1 MADLEVK
8 IDGAVA
14 TLVMNR
20 PEARNALSM
29 EMRSMMRD
37 ALHKLEYDESIRCVV
52 LEGAGDHF
60 MSGGD
65 VKGMHEYLKDASGNE
80 VEAYFVN
87 RIHDLHPIMFS
98 MRRMAK
104 PVIAKVKGA
113 AAGAGV
119 SVAAAADLIIAADT
133 SFFTLAYCHIGTTP
147 DGSSSFH
154 LPRAIG
160 IKRTLEMT
168 LLGDRY
174 TAQQMADMGL
184 VNFVVP
190 EAELDAKTAELVDRL
205 ANGPTFV
212 YGQAKKLMYRSLEN
226 EFESQLQMEG
236 EMFASCAR
244 REDYRE
250 GVAAFVEKRK
260 ANFTGK

>member
-1 MADLEVK
+1 MADLEVTIK
-8 IDGAVA
+8 DSIA
-14 TLVMNR
+14 TLTMNR

-37 ALHKLEYDESIRCVV
+37 VLHEVEYNDDVRCVV

-60 MSGGD
+60 MAGGD
-65 VKGMHEYLKDASGNE
+65 VKNMHEYLNTHDESE
-80 VEAYFVN
+80 IQSYFVN

-98 MRRMAK
+98 MRRMPK
-104 PVIAKVKGA
+104 PVVAKVRGA

-119 SVAAAADLIIAADT
+119 SLAAACDLIISAESA
-133 SFFTLAYCHIGTTP
+133 FYTLAYCHIGTTP
-147 DGSSSFH
+147 DGSASFH

-160 IKRTLEMT
+160 IKRTLELT

-174 TAQQMADMGL
+174 TSQQMADMGL

-190 EAELDAKTAELVDRL
+190 DAELDAECDALTQRL
-205 ANGPTFV
+205 ASGPTHV
-212 YGQAKKLMYRSLEN
+212 YGNAKKLMYRSLEN
-226 EFESQLQMEG
+226 EFEAQLQLEG
-236 EMFASCAR
+236 ETFADCAR
-244 REDYRE
+244 RNDYRE

-260 ANFTGK
+260 ANFTGT

>member
-1 MADLEVK
+1 MADCEMT
-8 IDGAVA
+8 IDSGIA
-14 TLVMNR
+14 TMTMNR

-29 EMRSMMRD
+29 EMRSEMDRLFHEAEFDD
-37 ALHKLEYDESIRCVV
+37 AIRCIV

-60 MSGGD
+60 MAGGD
-65 VKGMHEYLKDASGNE
+65 VKNMHEYLGSHGPAE
-80 VEAYFVN
+80 TQAYFLH
-87 RIHDLHPIMFS
+87 RIHALHTIMFS
-98 MRRMAK
+98 MRRMPK
-104 PVIAKVKGA
+104 PIVAKVRGA

-119 SVAAAADLIIAADT
+119 SVAAACDLVIAEEEA
-133 SFFTLAYCHIGTTP
+133 FFTLAYCNIGTTP

-174 TAQQMADMGL
+174 SAQQMADMGL

-190 EAELDAKTAELVDRL
+190 NADLDAECGKLAARL
-205 ANGPTFV
+205 ANGPPHV
-212 YGQAKKLMYRSLEN
+212 YGMGKKLMYRSLEN
-226 EFESQLQMEG
+226 EFESQLQMEA
-236 EMFASCAR
+236 ECFADCAKR
-244 REDYRE
+244 NDYRE

-260 ANFTGK
+260 PNFTGT

>member
-1 MADLEVK
+1 MADCEMT
-8 IDGAVA
+8 IDSGIA
-14 TLVMNR
+14 TMTMNR

-29 EMRSMMRD
+29 EMRSEMDRLFHEAEFDD
-37 ALHKLEYDESIRCVV
+37 AIRCIV

-60 MSGGD
+60 MAGGD
-65 VKGMHEYLKDASGNE
+65 VKNMHEYLGSHGPAE
-80 VEAYFVN
+80 TQAYFLH
-87 RIHDLHPIMFS
+87 RIHALHTIMFS
-98 MRRMAK
+98 MRRMPK
-104 PVIAKVKGA
+104 PIVAKVRGA

-119 SVAAAADLIIAADT
+119 SVAAACDLVMAEESA
-133 SFFTLAYCHIGTTP
+133 FFTLAYCNIGTTP

-174 TAQQMADMGL
+174 SAQQMADMGL

-190 EAELDAKTAELVDRL
+190 NADLDAECGKLAARL
-205 ANGPTFV
+205 ANGPTHV
-212 YGQAKKLMYRSLEN
+212 YGMGKKLMYRSLEN
-226 EFESQLQMEG
+226 EFESQLQMEA
-236 EMFASCAR
+236 ECFADCAKR
-244 REDYRE
+244 NDYRE

-260 ANFTGK
+260 PNFTGT

>member
-1 MADLEVK
+1 MADLEVT
-8 IDGAVA
+8 IDGGVA
-14 TLVMNR
+14 TLTMNR
-20 PEARNALSM
+20 PKARNALSM
-29 EMRSMMRD
+29 EMRSLMRD
-37 ALHKLEYDESIRCVV
+37 ALHQLEYDDAIRCVV
-52 LEGAGDHF
+52 LTGTGDHF
-60 MSGGD
+60 MAGGD
-65 VKGMHEYLKDASGNE
+65 VKNMHDYLETHDPGEIQS
-80 VEAYFVN
+80 YFVN

-98 MRRMAK
+98 MRRMPK
-104 PVIAKVKGA
+104 PVIAKVRGA

-119 SVAAAADLIIAADT
+119 SLAAACDLVIAADD

-160 IKRTLEMT
+160 IKRTMELT

-184 VNFVVP
+184 INFVVP
-190 EAELDAKTAELVDRL
+190 SAALDDECDKLVSRL
-205 ANGPTFV
+205 ANGPTYV

-226 EFESQLQMEG
+226 EFESQLQLEA
-236 EMFASCAR
+236 EIFSDCAR
-244 REDYRE
+244 RQDYRE

-260 ANFTGK
+260 ANFTGQ

>member
-1 MADLEVK
+1 MADLELS

-14 TLVMNR
+14 TLTMNR
-20 PEARNALSM
+20 PGARNALSM
-29 EMRSMMRD
+29 EMRSMLRD
-37 ALHKLEYDESIRCVV
+37 ALHQVEYDDAVRCVV
-52 LEGAGDHF
+52 LQGEGDHF
-60 MSGGD
+60 MAGGD
-65 VKGMHEYLKDASGNE
+65 VKNMHDYLQTHEGDE
-80 VEAYFVN
+80 VQAYFVN

-98 MRRMAK
+98 MRRMPK
-104 PVIAKVKGA
+104 PVVAKVRGA

-119 SVAAAADLIIAADT
+119 SMAAACDLVIAADS

-160 IKRTLEMT
+160 IKRTMEMT

-190 EAELDAKTAELVDRL
+190 EAALDEECGKLVDRL

-212 YGQAKKLMYRSLEN
+212 YGNAKKLMYRSLEN
-226 EFESQLQMEG
+226 EFEAQLQMEA
-236 EMFASCAR
+236 EMFAECAR

-250 GVAAFVEKRK
+250 GVAAFNEKRSPV
-260 ANFTGK
+260 FTGR

>member
-1 MADLEVK
+1 MADCEMTV
-8 IDGAVA
+8 DGGIA
-14 TLVMNR
+14 TMTMNR

-29 EMRSMMRD
+29 EMRGEMDRLFHEAEFDD
-37 ALHKLEYDESIRCVV
+37 AIRCIV
-52 LEGAGDHF
+52 LEGAGEHF
-60 MSGGD
+60 MAGGD
-65 VKGMHEYLKDASGNE
+65 VKNMHEYLGSHSPAE
-80 VEAYFVN
+80 TQAYFLH
-87 RIHDLHPIMFS
+87 RIHDLHTIMFS
-98 MRRMAK
+98 MRRMPK
-104 PVIAKVKGA
+104 PIVAKVRGA

-119 SVAAAADLIIAADT
+119 PVAAACDLVIAEESA
-133 SFFTLAYCHIGTTP
+133 FFTLAYCNIGTTP

-190 EAELDAKTAELVDRL
+190 NADLDDECGKLAARL
-205 ANGPTFV
+205 ANGPTHV
-212 YGQAKKLMYRSLEN
+212 YGMGKKLMYRSLEN
-226 EFESQLQMEG
+226 EFESQLQMEA
-236 EMFASCAR
+236 ECFADCAKR
-244 REDYRE
+244 NDYRE

-260 ANFTGK
+260 PNFTGT

>member
-1 MADLEVK
+1 M
-8 IDGAVA
+8 
-14 TLVMNR
+14 TMNR

-29 EMRSMMRD
+29 EMRSEMDRLFHEAEFDD
-37 ALHKLEYDESIRCVV
+37 AIRCIV

-60 MSGGD
+60 MAGGD
-65 VKGMHEYLKDASGNE
+65 VKNMHEYLGSHGPAE
-80 VEAYFVN
+80 TQAYFLH
-87 RIHDLHPIMFS
+87 RIHALHTIMFS
-98 MRRMAK
+98 MRRMPK
-104 PVIAKVKGA
+104 PIVAKVRGA

-119 SVAAAADLIIAADT
+119 SVAAACDLVMAEESA
-133 SFFTLAYCHIGTTP
+133 FFTLAYCNIGTTP

-174 TAQQMADMGL
+174 SAQQMADMGL

-190 EAELDAKTAELVDRL
+190 NADLDAECGKLAARL
-205 ANGPTFV
+205 ANGPTHV
-212 YGQAKKLMYRSLEN
+212 YGMGKKLMYRSLEN
-226 EFESQLQMEG
+226 EFESQLQMEA
-236 EMFASCAR
+236 ECFADCAKR
-244 REDYRE
+244 NDYRE

-260 ANFTGK
+260 PNFTGT

>member
-1 MADLEVK
+1 MTDLAVR
-8 IDGAVA
+8 IDGGIA
-14 TLVMNR
+14 TLTMNR
-20 PEARNALSM
+20 PKVRNALSM
-29 EMRSMMRD
+29 EMRQLLD
-37 ALHKLEYDESIRCVV
+37 QTLHELEFNEDIRCVV
-52 LEGAGDHF
+52 LTGAGDHF
-60 MSGGD
+60 MAGGD
-65 VKGMHEYLKDASGNE
+65 VRQMHDYLNSNE
-80 VEAYFVN
+80 SDEIQGYFLH

-98 MRRMAK
+98 MRRMRK
-104 PVIAKVKGA
+104 PIVAKVRGA

-119 SVAAAADLIIAADT
+119 SLVSACDLVIAEEDA
-133 SFFTLAYCHIGTTP
+133 FFTLAYCHIGTTP

-160 IKRTLEMT
+160 IKRALEMT

-174 TAQQMADMGL
+174 SARQMSDMGL

-190 EAELDAKTAELVDRL
+190 SEDLDGETDKLVQRL
-205 ANGPTFV
+205 ANGPTHV
-212 YGQAKKLMYRSLEN
+212 YGMAKKLMYRSLEN
-226 EFESQLQMEG
+226 EFESQLQFEG
-236 EMFASCAR
+236 ECFADCAG

>member
-1 MADLEVK
+1 MT
-8 IDGAVA
+8 IDGGIA
-14 TLVMNR
+14 TMTMNR

-29 EMRSMMRD
+29 EMRSEMDRLFHEAEFDD
-37 ALHKLEYDESIRCVV
+37 AIRCIV

-60 MSGGD
+60 MAGGD
-65 VKGMHEYLKDASGNE
+65 VKNMHEYLGSHGPAE
-80 VEAYFVN
+80 TQAYFLH
-87 RIHDLHPIMFS
+87 RIHALHTIMFS
-98 MRRMAK
+98 MRRMPK
-104 PVIAKVKGA
+104 PIVAKVRGA

-119 SVAAAADLIIAADT
+119 SVAAACDLVMAEESA
-133 SFFTLAYCHIGTTP
+133 FFTLAYCNIGTTP

-174 TAQQMADMGL
+174 SAQQMADMGL

-190 EAELDAKTAELVDRL
+190 NADLDAECGKLAARL
-205 ANGPTFV
+205 ANGPTHV
-212 YGQAKKLMYRSLEN
+212 YGMGKKLMYRSLEN
-226 EFESQLQMEG
+226 EFESQLQMEA
-236 EMFASCAR
+236 ECFADCAKR
-244 REDYRE
+244 NDYRE

-260 ANFTGK
+260 PNFTGT